1 MSVTKLNFEL
11 FVCDRSPIDD
21 LENMMSL
28 FLYVVLCS
36 MVDVSTV
43 QMNLLP
49 PSSPT
54 LIMKVAG

>member
-1 MSVTKLNFEL
+1 VTKLNFEL
-11 FVCDRSPIDD
+11 FLCDTNPIGD

-36 MVDVSTV
+36 VVDVSTF

-49 PSSPT
+49 SSLPT
-54 LIMKVAG
+54 LLMKVAG